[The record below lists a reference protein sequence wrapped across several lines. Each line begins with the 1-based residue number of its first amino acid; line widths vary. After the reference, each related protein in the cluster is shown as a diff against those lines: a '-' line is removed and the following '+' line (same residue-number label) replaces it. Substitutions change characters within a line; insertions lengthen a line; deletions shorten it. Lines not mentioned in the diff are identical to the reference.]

1 MPARSTSAP
10 AAGANGVAGAEPES
24 QPQPDPPLFLIDGPS
39 LVYRAFYALP
49 ESIATS
55 TGEPTN
61 AIFGFASMLVKIV
74 TEYGVCPTAV
84 AWDAGT
90 SGRTEM
96 YAEYKSTRRSRPDLL
111 KQQWPAMEPL
121 VQAFGYENVR
131 LEGYEADDVIASLA
145 ERARAV
151 GHRVMVVT
159 GDRDV
164 FQLIDPDGLVRVMA
178 TARGITETK
187 IYDRQAVIDRYGIA
201 PESIPD
207 FYGLKGDTSDNI
219 PGVPG
224 IGDKTA
230 SELIQTYGTLE
241 GVLGHIRDI
250 GGAKRKQNLI
260 DHADDARTSKLLAT
274 VKRDLDIAFD
284 LDAVLAREP
293 DRSRLREVF
302 RRYELRD
309 PLRRLEEA
317 LGEDELTPAAAAPGE
332 TGGQSPIET
341 RLRARVREGSL
352 ADIATFGAGH
362 TLCVVVRAVQAAEP
376 GEPPEGALFAHE
388 DRGGWQFA
396 LAPAPEVADEPDGGA
411 GEGPTTK
418 TTTAGAR
425 SRKARDRAGSPS
437 KAAPVEVL
445 AGACDGPEEIVAAC
459 AGRPV
464 MVHDAKALGTI
475 PDMLVHDTLL
485 GAYLLEPARR
495 GYPFSE
501 ICEERSLVC
510 EVVGGPGGSG
520 TDPDATAADAAG
532 SLAADAVLLGALAD
546 WQREQIAERGLE
558 RIMDEI
564 ELPLVVVLRA
574 MELAGVRL
582 NLERLAEI
590 TTRVREE
597 THELEQEI
605 FALAGTEFL
614 IASPQQLGEVLFEK
628 LGLSRK
634 RKGKTGYSTDAR
646 VLQAIRSEHA
656 IVPRIERWRELST
669 LIKTYLDVLPEQVDE
684 HSRIHTTFLQ
694 TGAVTGRLSSTNPNM
709 QNVPIRTELGR
720 EIRGCFEAA
729 PPNLLISADY
739 SQIELRVLAHAAQE
753 PVLKEIFS
761 RGEDVHTATA
771 SQVFGVAP
779 QDIDPGMRSK
789 SKMINY
795 GIVYGLSDFGL
806 ADRLNIP
813 REEAKEFID
822 AYLARFPQVA
832 RFIERTI
839 EQAKD
844 EGHVTTL
851 WGRRRQI
858 PELRARN
865 YQVRTLG
872 ERLAVN
878 TVIQGTAADIIKLA
892 MVRCHSALASEALQ
906 TRLIL
911 TIHDELLFEAPPQ
924 EVDAARELIER
935 EMCGVWDLE
944 PGMAVDVG
952 VGEDWLQAK

>member
-1 MPARSTSAP
+1 MAAKATVRASSSSAP
-10 AAGANGVAGAEPES
+10 GSDTGDA
-24 QPQPDPPLFLIDGPS
+24 DRRLFLIDGPS

-74 TEYGVCPTAV
+74 TEYGVQPTVV

-96 YAEYKSTRRSRPDLL
+96 FADYKATRRSRPDLL
-111 KQQWPAMEPL
+111 KMQWPAMEPL
-121 VQAFGYENVR
+121 VEAFGYRNVK
-131 LEGYEADDVIASLA
+131 LDGYEADDVIASLA
-145 ERARAV
+145 DRARGA
-151 GHRVMVVT
+151 GLASMIVT

-164 FQLIDPDGLVRVMA
+164 FQLIDPDGLVKVMA
-178 TARGITETK
+178 TSRGITDTK
-187 IYDRQAVIDRYGIA
+187 IYDHQAVVDRYGIP
-201 PESIPD
+201 PELIPD

-230 SELIQTYGTLE
+230 SDLIQTYGSLE
-241 GVLGHIRDI
+241 GVLGHIRDV
-250 GGAKRKQNLI
+250 GGAKRKQNLL
-260 DHADDARTSKLLAT
+260 DHGEDARVSKRLAT
-274 VKRDLDIAFD
+274 VQRDLEVGVD
-284 LDAVLAREP
+284 LGAEVAREP
-293 DRSRLREVF
+293 DRSRLREFF

-317 LGEDELTPAAAAPGE
+317 LGDDEQVPGAAIATDTATTE
-332 TGGQSPIET
+332 VT
-341 RLRARVREGSL
+341 LRARVRTGAP
-352 ADIATFGAGH
+352 ADIAGFGTGEA
-362 TLCVVVRAVQAAEP
+362 LCVVVHATQA
-376 GEPPEGALFAHE
+376 PEGALFAE
-388 DRGGWQFA
+388 GSPWRFA
-396 LAPAPEVADEPDGGA
+396 VAAADPDSAKGVSSTGGA
-411 GEGPTTK
+411 PK
-418 TTTAGAR
+418 
-425 SRKARDRAGSPS
+425 
-437 KAAPVEVL
+437 PVEVL
-445 AGACDGPEEIVAAC
+445 AGDCSGPQEVVVAC

-464 MVHDAKALGTI
+464 IAHDAKALGLV
-475 PDMLVHDTLL
+475 PDLLVHDTLL

-495 GYPFSE
+495 GYPFAE
-501 ICEERSLVC
+501 LCEERGLVC
-510 EVVGGPGGSG
+510 DAE
-520 TDPDATAADAAG
+520 DPVAGDAA
-532 SLAADAVLLGALAD
+532 LLGALAS
-546 WQREQIAERGLE
+546 WQREQIAERGLD
-558 RIMDEI
+558 RVMNEI
-564 ELPLVVVLRA
+564 ELPLVPVLRA
-574 MELAGVRL
+574 MELDGVRL
-582 NLERLAEI
+582 NLDRLSEI
-590 TTRVREE
+590 TARVRDEI
-597 THELEQEI
+597 HELEQEI

-614 IASPQQLGEVLFEK
+614 IASPAQLGEILFER

-634 RKGKTGYSTDAR
+634 RRGKTGYSTDAR

-669 LIKTYLDVLPEQVDE
+669 LIKTYLDVLPEQADAS
-684 HSRIHTTFLQ
+684 SRIHTTFLQ
-694 TGAVTGRLSSTNPNM
+694 AVAQTGRLSSTNPNM

-729 PPNLLISADY
+729 PAGVLISADY
-739 SQIELRVLAHAAQE
+739 SQIELRVLAHAADDSA
-753 PVLKEIFS
+753 LKEIFR

-771 SQVFGVAP
+771 SQVFQVAP

-795 GIVYGLSDFGL
+795 GIVYGLSDYGL

-822 AYLARFPQVA
+822 AYLQRFPQVA
-832 RFIERTI
+832 AFIEHTI
-839 EQAKD
+839 EQAKED
-844 EGHVTTL
+844 GHVTTL

-892 MVRCHSALASEALQ
+892 MVRCHDALTTEGMQ

-911 TIHDELLFEAPPQ
+911 TIHDELLFEGPPA
-924 EVDAARELIER
+924 EADSARVLIER
-935 EMCGVWDLE
+935 EMCGVWELE
-944 PGMAVDVG
+944 PDMAVDVG
-952 VGEDWLQAK
+952 VGQNWLEAK